1 MLFLSCIYE
10 YFNNKNVKKE
20 KKSLETKIQELIEAN
35 SKSMLDFQVKQT
47 ELISEAKSKT
57 VEEISEAQVKQ
68 TELLSEAQVKQT
80 GLLSKQFKEIID
92 KLNRLQEEKTNS
104 NYNIY
109 ISSSSDSSRD
119 SSAKNSKKNK
129 RKRN

>member
-68 TELLSEAQVKQT
+68 T